1 MCETSRGG
9 AVLTLYATAA
19 LLSIGSVPAG
29 ATPIPLTV
37 VSGPSLQQ
45 TDNRPCIIGDPSCHN
60 PDRVPFTLLPPQTAE
75 ATVSS
80 PIYTVGQIR
89 NLVGSDTFS
98 VRLDLNQARGHNG
111 GAYTLQD
118 FTLAVDGITRY
129 AMSGPATLIPINFG
143 NGFSDASI
151 AVFNLSGLSDAQ
163 QLVFTASFKGGT
175 AGREQFF
182 LSPKDAG
189 LSPVPEPGTIALFAS
204 GLAALVAERRRRARA
219 RQLEG

>member
-1 MCETSRGG
+1 MREVARAG
-9 AVLTLYATAA
+9 AVTLYATAA
-19 LLSIGSVPAG
+19 LMTVGSVPAG

-60 PDRVPFTLLPPQTAE
+60 PDSVPFTLLPPQTAE

-89 NLVGSDTFS
+89 NLLGSDTFS
-98 VRLDLNQARGHNG
+98 VGLDLNQAKGHNG
-111 GAYTLQD
+111 GAYTMQA

-129 AMSGPATLIPINFG
+129 SMSAPVTLVPINFG

-151 AVFNLSGLSDAQ
+151 VLFDLSGLSDLQ
-163 QLVFTASFKGGT
+163 QLVFTASFTGGT

-182 LSPKDAG
+182 LSPRESG

-204 GLAALVAERRRRARA
+204 GLAALVAERRRRSKA

>member
-1 MCETSRGG
+1 MREASRAG

-19 LLSIGSVPAG
+19 LLTIGSVPAG

-37 VSGPSLQQ
+37 VSGPSLHQ
-45 TDNRPCIIGDPSCHN
+45 TDDRPCIIGDPACHN
-60 PDRVPFTLLPPQTAE
+60 PDSMPFTLLPPQTAE

-98 VRLDLNQARGHNG
+98 VGLDLNQARGHNG
-111 GAYTLQD
+111 GAYMLQA
-118 FTLAVDGITRY
+118 FTLAVDGVTRY
-129 AMSGPATLIPINFG
+129 ATSAPATLIPINVG

-163 QLVFTASFKGGT
+163 KLVFTASFKGGT

-182 LSPKDAG
+182 LSPRDTG
-189 LSPVPEPGTIALFAS
+189 LAPVPEPGTIALFSS
-204 GLAALVAERRRRARA
+204 GLAAIVAERRRRAKG
-219 RQLEG
+219 RQLMG